1 MNDDKSSDLV
11 LTFSSEIG
19 KSTPANLHKLI
30 PGYLAKC
37 LLANSARF
45 ELREVLDDM
54 RAERGVTVFAHGRRG
69 L

>member
-1 MNDDKSSDLV
+1 MYDDKSDLV

-37 LLANSARF
+37 LLANSPASF

>member
-1 MNDDKSSDLV
+1 MYDDKSDLV

-19 KSTPANLHKLI
+19 RSTPANLHKLI

-37 LLANSARF
+37 LLANNPATF
-45 ELREVLDDM
+45 ELREVLQDM